1 MGAKPPKG
9 ILLYGP
15 PGCSKTMLARA
26 IASASGRNFL
36 TVKGPELYS
45 KWVGDSEKA
54 VRSLFARAKASA
66 PSVIFLD
73 ELDGLV
79 GQRSSGEHGGEPSVH
94 DRLLTQLLG
103 EMDGLHTAP
112 FSPGGGGGKS
122 DGVAVVAATN
132 RPDLVDPALL
142 RPGRFDRLIFIPP
155 PERSEDRLEIL
166 KVRLRRTPVADDVD
180 LKALAAATAGYTG
193 ADLSAVCREAALAA
207 LEEDMCAAAV
217 SARHFAV
224 AFGRVPPSPPP
235 PAQLSETYERFKR
248 PGAGFAGV

>member
-1 MGAKPPKG
+1 M
-9 ILLYGP
+9 
-15 PGCSKTMLARA
+15 
-26 IASASGRNFL
+26 

-112 FSPGGGGGKS
+112 FSPGGGGKS

-142 RPGRFDRLIFIPP
+142 RPGRFDRLLFIPP

-207 LEEDMCAAAV
+207 LEEDMRAAAV

-248 PGAGFAGV
+248 PGAGLAAV